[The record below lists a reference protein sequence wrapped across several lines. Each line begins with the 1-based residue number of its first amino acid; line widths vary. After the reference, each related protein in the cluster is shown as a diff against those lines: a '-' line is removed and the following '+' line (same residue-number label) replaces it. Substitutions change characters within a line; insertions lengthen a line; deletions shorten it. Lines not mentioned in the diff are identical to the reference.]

1 MLSIILPSYHEPKA
15 YKTLSMTR
23 KLFPDAQIIISPDD
37 KGRGKGWAVRK
48 GIMASKGDVI
58 VLLDADMN
66 IHPRM
71 IKRLLPFLDDFDIV
85 VGAKNYTGM
94 PYSRR
99 IITLLSR
106 VYIKI
111 MFGLPFTTQTGI
123 KAMKK
128 EVILYWENM
137 EWMFDLEFLTKA
149 YRKGCKIIEVP
160 VIANVTKSKSIKIL
174 WKALIDSLKI
184 WWRLNYGREGVNNGK

>member
-1 MLSIILPSYHEPKA
+1 MLSIILPSYNEPKA
-15 YKTLSMTR
+15 FPTLALTR

-37 KGRGKGWAVRK
+37 DGKGKGWAIRK
-48 GIMASKGDVI
+48 GILASKGDVI
-58 VLLDADMN
+58 VMLDSDGD

-71 IKRLLPFLDDFDIV
+71 IKRLLPFLEDFDIV

-106 VYIKI
+106 IYIKI
-111 MFGLPFTTQTGI
+111 MFGLSFTTQTGI

-128 EVILYWENM
+128 EVIPYCETTGF
-137 EWMFDLEFLTKA
+137 MFDLEFLTKA
-149 YRKGCKIIEVP
+149 YRKGFKIIEVP
-160 VIANVTKSKSIKIL
+160 VIAKITKGKSIKTL
-174 WKALIDSLKI
+174 WRALMDSLKI
-184 WWRLNYGREGVNNGK
+184 WWRLKCNL